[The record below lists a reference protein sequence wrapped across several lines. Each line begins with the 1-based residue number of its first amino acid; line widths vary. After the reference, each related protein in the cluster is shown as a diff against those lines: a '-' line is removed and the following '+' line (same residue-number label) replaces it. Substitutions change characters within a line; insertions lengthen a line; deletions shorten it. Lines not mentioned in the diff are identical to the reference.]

1 MQFNKSCL
9 KQNKVAFNHRKVVN
23 IYTVYELILYN
34 SNSNYPTFENCLFGT
49 NKLTSNA
56 DIDNYKYF
64 GYGIGL

>member
-1 MQFNKSCL
+1 M
-9 KQNKVAFNHRKVVN
+9 KQNKVAFNHRKIVN
-23 IYTVYELILYN
+23 IYAVYELILYN
-34 SNSNYPTFENCLFGT
+34 SNSNYPTFENCLFGA